1 MKLKRILL
9 FTLLL
14 SMHLY
19 GIGPVQAED
28 SPAAKDQGQIIPTE
42 TDIQDVVDDR
52 DEEDD
57 DDIYNDDEY
66 EPEREEES
74 IFGLLDAPHNYVSQG
89 VETMA
94 KYMDIFF
101 ADEKIY
107 QEATSSYARFT
118 LQTIFDSHGDVS
130 TPVDLRLKIDLPKTK
145 KKLKLV
151 IESETERG
159 AQAGADGS
167 STVTPAATTEKSD
180 FYAALQ
186 KTFPEKKGW
195 NARSSIGMKIDAP
208 LNPFVRYRVFRD
220 TKLGLWKF
228 HFAETLFWFKSSGI
242 GSSTLFEFDRALTR
256 NVLFRSSTNAI
267 WEDNRDY
274 YEMSHT
280 FALFHELS
288 NRRAVAYSITVFGDS
303 DPTVYA
309 TSYLARVSYR
319 QLIHKDWLFLEVR
332 PEMLYERETNFDPEP
347 SLSLQLE
354 MVFGNKYL

>member
-1 MKLKRILL
+1 MKLKR
-9 FTLLL
+9 LLL
-14 SMHLY
+14 LALLLYVHIY
-19 GIGPVQAED
+19 GIGQVQAENNL
-28 SPAAKDQGQIIPTE
+28 PAEDQSQIHNTE
-42 TDIQDVVDDR
+42 TDVQEV
-52 DEEDD
+52 EDD
-57 DDIYNDDEY
+57 NDDDEDEIDNDDEF

-107 QEATSSYARFT
+107 QESTRSYARLTF
-118 LQTIFDSHGDVS
+118 QSIFDRYGDISNVGE
-130 TPVDLRLKIDLPKTK
+130 LRLKIDLPKTK

-151 IESETERG
+151 IETETERG

-167 STVTPAATTEKSD
+167 SPITPAQTAEKTD

-186 KTFPEKKGW
+186 KTFKEKKGW
-195 NARSSIGMKIDAP
+195 NARSSLGMKIDAP
-208 LNPFVRYRVFRD
+208 LNPFLRYRLFRD

-228 HFAETLFWFKSSGI
+228 HFSETLFWFKSTGV
-242 GSSTLFEFDRALTR
+242 GTSTLFEFDRALGR
-256 NVLFRSSTNAI
+256 KVLFRSSTNAI

-274 YEMSHT
+274 YEFSHS
-280 FALFHELS
+280 FALFHELTD
-288 NRRAVAYSITVFGDS
+288 RRAVAYSVTVFGDS
-303 DPTVYA
+303 HPTVYA
-309 TSYLARVSYR
+309 TSYLARISYR

-347 SLSLQLE
+347 SLTLQLE